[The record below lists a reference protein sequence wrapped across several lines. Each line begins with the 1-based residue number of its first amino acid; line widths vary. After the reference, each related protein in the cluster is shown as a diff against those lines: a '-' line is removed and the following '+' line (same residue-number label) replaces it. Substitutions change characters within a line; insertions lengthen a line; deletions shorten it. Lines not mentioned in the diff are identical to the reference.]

1 MIVAR
6 TASAAATVELG
17 HALAELARPTDVIL
31 LSGDLGAGK
40 TTFSQGFG
48 LGLGIDE
55 QITSPTFTLVRSYT
69 GRLDLH
75 HLDVYRLELAEVADL
90 GLNEVVD
97 DESVTLIEWGDT
109 VVPLLGKDHL
119 EIRIMLGDDDDER
132 IFHVEANGTWAAR
145 TRALRSAL
153 APWLD
158 DAGSPSC

>member
-48 LGLGIDE
+48 RGLGIDE

-75 HLDVYRLELAEVADL
+75 HLDVYRLDLAEVADL

-97 DESVTLIEWGDT
+97 DESVTLIEWGE

-119 EIRIMLGDDDDER
+119 EIRITLGDADDER
-132 IFHVEANGTWAAR
+132 IFRVEANGTWAAR

-158 DAGSPSC
+158 DAGSPAC

>member
-48 LGLGIDE
+48 RGLGIDE

-75 HLDVYRLELAEVADL
+75 HLDVYRLDLAEVADL

-97 DESVTLIEWGDT
+97 DESVTLIEWGDV

-119 EIRIMLGDDDDER
+119 EIRITLGDADDER
-132 IFHVEANGTWAAR
+132 IFRVEANGTWAAR

-158 DAGSPSC
+158 DAGSPAC